1 MRAKYAI
8 QEGIMTAR
16 QKSRLDT
23 RKGKGEAGERKP
35 VSVSPRF
42 SIILCTYNRR
52 NLVLSALA
60 SLRRQTLPYNTFEVI
75 VVDNGSS
82 DGTSGAVRTYVGA
95 GRHQGKK
102 TDDIWKV
109 VCLSEP
115 QNGLAYAR
123 NTGLLAA
130 SGQIAVF
137 LDDDAIAD
145 QRLLEHL
152 WRAYQETGA
161 DAIGARVDLRW
172 EAPRPHW
179 LTEDMLDMLGHFGPA
194 NERAKLSAPTSFSS
208 SCFSVKI
215 EVLRATGFFTPFLS
229 KRDNLPASAEVQDMC
244 QRLYA
249 AGYALWYEPAAVARH
264 RVPAA
269 RLTRAFI
276 LGRAY
281 WKGRS
286 EVMARYHD
294 ARQQHSIDTLGAV
307 LRELR
312 EIAFLACIHRPLLRL
327 AGRSSNERLQAA
339 AEQARSLGRF
349 QQRISFLEHAPSD
362 LDAPAVFFA
371 RSPGRDDTADLL
383 VQALQTQEIRC
394 ACGDPEIP
402 LAWLWQHRAYRG
414 RSIGILHFYRPGALD
429 LSHRQQQKLA
439 FRLWLA
445 HRWGIRIITTD
456 AGGWWQ
462 SARGLRFLARRTLER
477 QLMHQSQAIISF
489 TRQPDQLYPDRRLR
503 RKLRCLPHPGYYGAL
518 PPLMSRD
525 EARKQLDFPE
535 KAGFAFLCLAAQHNE
550 RELIQLIEAFRKAK
564 QAEKS
569 QGEVGSPIQLLL
581 VGAPCDKRPSPRIL
595 KLAALTPALHLHG
608 AAPDKD
614 GLSLYLS
621 AVDALALPHFAI
633 QTAGMLET
641 AMLALSCGRVVIAP
655 NLPRFCGMLPPR
667 ASILYDPASRESLTR
682 ALLDARQREYHL
694 LERDKEALDAESGWA
709 HYAGRLAKVYREALQ
724 HKATLL
730 LY

>member
-1 MRAKYAI
+1 
-8 QEGIMTAR
+8 MTAR
-16 QKSRLDT
+16 QKSRLVT
-23 RKGKGEAGERKP
+23 RKDKGEAVAHQP
-35 VSVSPRF
+35 TSASPRF
-42 SIILCTYNRR
+42 SVILCTYNRR

-60 SLRRQTLPYNTFEVI
+60 SLRRQTLPYTTFEVI

-82 DGTSGAVRTYVGA
+82 DGTAGAVRTYVSA
-95 GRHQGKK
+95 GRHQDKK

-109 VCLSEP
+109 VCISER

-130 SGQIAVF
+130 SGEIAVF

-145 QRLLEHL
+145 QRLLERL
-152 WRAYQETGA
+152 WQAYQETGA
-161 DAIGARVDLRW
+161 DAIGGRVELRW
-172 EAPRPHW
+172 AAARPHW
-179 LTEDMLDMLGHFGPA
+179 LTDDMLDMLGNFEPGP
-194 NERAKLSAPTSFSS
+194 ERAQLSAPTSFSS

-215 EVLRATGFFTPFLS
+215 QSLRAAGYFSPFLS

-249 AGYALWYEPAAVARH
+249 AGYTLWYEPTAIAAH

-286 EVMARYHD
+286 EVMANYHD
-294 ARQQHSIDTLGAV
+294 TRQQHTSDI
-307 LRELR
+307 LRVTMRDLR
-312 EIAFLACIHRPLLRL
+312 EITFLACIHRPLLRL
-327 AGRSSNERLQAA
+327 AGRSSNEQLQAA
-339 AEQARSLGRF
+339 TEQARSLGRF
-349 QQRISFLEHAPSD
+349 QQRLSFLEHAPSD
-362 LDAPAVFFA
+362 LTEPAVFFV
-371 RSPGRDDTADLL
+371 RSAERDDTADLL
-383 VQALQTQEIRC
+383 MRALQKQEIRC
-394 ACGDPEIP
+394 APGVPEIP

-429 LSHRQQQKLA
+429 LSRRQRQKLG
-439 FRLWLA
+439 FRIWLA

-462 SARGLRFLARRTLER
+462 STRGLRFLARRTLER
-477 QLMHQSQAIISF
+477 QLMHESHAIISF

-503 RKLRCLPHPGYYGAL
+503 RKLRCLPHPGYSGYL
-518 PPLMSRD
+518 PPLMPRD
-525 EARKQLDFPE
+525 EARQQLGFPA
-535 KAGFAFLCLAAQHNE
+535 KAGFAFLCLASQHSE

-564 QAEKS
+564 QAEDS
-569 QGEVGSPIQLLL
+569 EGRALPPMQLLL
-581 VGAPCDKRPSPRIL
+581 VGSPCDKDSQRIL
-595 KLAALTPALHLHG
+595 KLAALTASLHLHKAIPG
-608 AAPDKD
+608 KEE
-614 GLSLYLS
+614 LSLYLS
-621 AVDALALPHFAI
+621 AVDALVLPHFAI
-633 QTAGMLET
+633 GTAGMLET

-682 ALLDARQREYHL
+682 ALLDAREREYHL
-694 LERDKEALDAESGWA
+694 AERDKEALEAESGWGQ
-709 HYAGRLAKVYREALQ
+709 YTDRLMKVYKEILGR
-724 HKATLL
+724 KV
-730 LY
+730 

>member
-1 MRAKYAI
+1 MHTKNAVS
-8 QEGIMTAR
+8 ESVMTAR
-16 QKSRLDT
+16 QKSRLVT
-23 RKGKGEAGERKP
+23 RKGKSEAVERQP
-35 VSVSPRF
+35 TGVSPRF

-82 DGTSGAVRTYVGA
+82 DGTSGAVRTYVSA
-95 GRHQGKK
+95 GRHQDKK
-102 TDDIWKV
+102 TDDTWKV

-130 SGQIAVF
+130 SGEIAVF

-145 QRLLEHL
+145 QRLLERL
-152 WRAYQETGA
+152 WQAYQETDA

-179 LTEDMLDMLGHFGPA
+179 LTEDMLDMLGHFEPA
-194 NERAKLSAPTSFSS
+194 SERIKLSAPASFSS

-215 EVLRATGFFTPFLS
+215 ATLRATGYFSPFLS

-244 QRLYA
+244 RRLYT
-249 AGYALWYEPAAVARH
+249 AGYALWYEPTAIAAHRVAAV
-264 RVPAA
+264 

-276 LGRAY
+276 MGRAY

-286 EVMARYHD
+286 EVMARYQD
-294 ARQQHSIDTLGAV
+294 SRQQHSFETLGAA

-312 EIAFLACIHRPLLRL
+312 EIVFLACIHRPLLRL

-339 AEQARSLGRF
+339 TEQARSLGRF
-349 QQRISFLEHAPSD
+349 QQRLSFLEHAPSD
-362 LDAPAVFFA
+362 LAVPAVFFA
-371 RSPGRDDTADLL
+371 RAPDRDDTADLL
-383 VQALQTQEIRC
+383 LRALQIQEIRC
-394 ACGDPEIP
+394 APGNPEIP
-402 LAWLWQHRAYRG
+402 LPWLWQHRAYRG
-414 RSIGILHFYRPGALD
+414 RCIGILHFYRPGALD

-445 HRWGIRIITTD
+445 RRWGIRIITTD

-477 QLMHQSQAIISF
+477 QLMRRSHAIFSF
-489 TRQPDQLYPDRRLR
+489 TRQPDQLYPDRKLR
-503 RKLRCLPHPGYYGAL
+503 RKLRCLPHPGYAGYL
-518 PPLMSRD
+518 PPLIARH

-535 KAGFAFLCLAAQHNE
+535 EAGFTFLCLAPQHNE
-550 RELIQLIEAFRKAK
+550 RELSQLIEAFRKAK

-569 QGEVGSPIQLLL
+569 EGEVCSPIQLLL
-581 VGAPCDKRPSPRIL
+581 VGAPCDKKVSACIL
-595 KLAALTPALHLHG
+595 KLAALTPSLHLHG
-608 AAPDKD
+608 ANPDKD
-614 GLSLYLS
+614 ELSLYIS
-621 AVDALALPHFAI
+621 AADALVLPHFAI
-633 QTAGMLET
+633 HTAGMLET

-667 ASILYDPASRESLTR
+667 ASILYDPASRESLIR
-682 ALLDARQREYHL
+682 ALLDARQREYHP

-709 HYAGRLAKVYREALQ
+709 HYADRLVKVYREVLQ
-724 HKATLL
+724 RKV
-730 LY
+730 

>member
-1 MRAKYAI
+1 
-8 QEGIMTAR
+8 MTAR

-23 RKGKGEAGERKP
+23 RKGKSEVVERQP
-35 VSVSPRF
+35 TSVSPRF

-52 NLVLSALA
+52 NLALSMLA

-82 DGTSGAVRTYVGA
+82 DGTLGAVQTYVSA
-95 GRHQGKK
+95 GKYQGKK
-102 TDDIWKV
+102 TDDVWKV
-109 VCLSEP
+109 ICLSEP

-130 SGQIAVF
+130 SGEIAVF
-137 LDDDAIAD
+137 FDDDALAD
-145 QRLLEHL
+145 LRLLERL
-152 WRAYQETGA
+152 WQAYQETGA
-161 DAIGARVDLRW
+161 DGIGARVDLRW

-179 LTEDMLDMLGHFGPA
+179 LTEDMLDMLGYFAPA
-194 NERAKLSAPTSFSS
+194 SERAKLSAPTSFSS

-215 EVLRATGFFTPFLS
+215 GALRATGCFSPFLS
-229 KRDNLPASAEVQDMC
+229 KRDNLPASAGVQDMC

-249 AGYALWYEPAAVARH
+249 AGYALWYEPAAIATH

-286 EVMARYHD
+286 EVMARYSNTG
-294 ARQQHSIDTLGAV
+294 QQHTFDTLGAA

-327 AGRSSNERLQAA
+327 AGRSSNERLHAA
-339 AEQARSLGRF
+339 TEQTRSLGRF
-349 QQRISFLEHAPSD
+349 QQRLSFLEHAP
-362 LDAPAVFFA
+362 LELAAPAVFFA
-371 RSPGRDDTADLL
+371 RAPDGDETANLL
-383 VQALQTQEIRC
+383 VRALQAQEIRC
-394 ACGDPEIP
+394 APGDAEIP
-402 LAWLWQHRAYRG
+402 LTWLWQHRAYRG
-414 RSIGILHFYRPGALD
+414 RSIGILHFYRPGMFD
-429 LSHRQQQKLA
+429 LPHRQRQKLA

-445 HRWGIRIITTD
+445 RRWGICIITSD

-462 SARGLRFLARRTLER
+462 STRGLRFLARRMLER
-477 QLMHQSQAIISF
+477 QLMRQSSAIISF

-503 RKLRCLPHPGYYGAL
+503 RKLRCLPHPGYAGFL
-518 PPLMSRD
+518 PPLMSRA

-535 KAGFAFLCLAAQHNE
+535 QAGYTFLCLASQHNE
-550 RELIQLIEAFRKAK
+550 RELIQLIEAFRKAA

-569 QGEVGSPIQLLL
+569 AREADLPIQLLL
-581 VGAPCDKRPSPRIL
+581 VGTPCDKKVSPRIL
-595 KLAALTPALHLHG
+595 KLAALTPTLHLHR
-608 AAPDKD
+608 ANPDKD

-621 AVDALALPHFAI
+621 AADALVLPHFAI
-633 QTAGMLET
+633 RTAGMLET
-641 AMLALSCGRVVIAP
+641 AMLALSYGRVVIAP

-667 ASILYDPASRESLTR
+667 ASILYDPSSRDSLTR
-682 ALLDARQREYHL
+682 ALLDSRQREYHL
-694 LERDKEALDAESGWA
+694 LERDKVALDAESGWV
-709 HYAGRLAKVYREALQ
+709 HYAERLVKVYKEVLGR
-724 HKATLL
+724 KV
-730 LY
+730 